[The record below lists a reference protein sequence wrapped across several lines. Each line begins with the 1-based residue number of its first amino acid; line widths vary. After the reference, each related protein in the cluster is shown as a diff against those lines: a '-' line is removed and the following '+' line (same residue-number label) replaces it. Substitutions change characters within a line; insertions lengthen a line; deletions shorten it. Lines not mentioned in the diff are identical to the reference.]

1 MATFPIGVK
10 PPLRLLIADSRI
22 QGLARTNADKSSR
35 VRKTIASFLTCL
47 VLWHGPGAL
56 AQNPVQIPAG
66 SIAAKQFWWLVV
78 QTGCAA
84 SSFLVGARGDSPDEV
99 ITKLVPQVNAVF
111 AACGFTDRLTA
122 QPCVPPT
129 VVGHTGPIP
138 VGEYQSTIG
147 DDLIGDRVGTFNN
160 GAKTAT
166 TAVAEVSNWRC
177 PVQDVFPNGF
187 TRTIDFFIAIQA
199 TCPCGS
205 SVGNYTSD
213 GRQILC
219 IRENGPSACPEK
231 NVGLCVA
238 GGTYLGNPINPGTG
252 VACKV
257 EDSVDYVG
265 TANGQTLDR
274 LKRTYSSLATSAPP
288 GSFGRIWRHSFDRRI
303 QWQGSNTVLAVR
315 HDGRILFFE
324 LVNNAWT
331 PDADVSDRLVR
342 LVDGGGNHLG
352 WEYVNADSDEHEIYD
367 TSGRLLKVSTRSG
380 LTQTL
385 AYSDGTA
392 TPPRGGVIEGTTTA
406 LPAGS
411 LLRAIGPYGRELGFS
426 YDQKLRTSQ
435 VTDSAGGITRYT
447 YNADGML
454 SSATFPDGAVRT
466 YLYNEPANTAGRS
479 LPTALTG
486 ITDENGARFA
496 TYKYDS
502 SGRAIST
509 EHAGG
514 VERVTLTYGTNT
526 TAEIDAIGTQR
537 TYAFQSTVGVAKNT
551 ALTQPDGSD
560 GGSAGNATTYDANGN
575 VASRTDFNGNR
586 TNYAYDP
593 ARNVETSRTEG
604 LAAGGGVTPQTRTIT
619 TEWHP
624 TFRLPTRI
632 AEPLRITTDVYDT
645 EGTQCGARGGLCSRS
660 IQATTDAT
668 GAQGLSGTPSG
679 APRTWT
685 YTYNANGSPLTIKG
699 PRTDVSD
706 VTTYTYYTD
715 NDADAGKRGNVATIT
730 NAAGHLTSITAY
742 NAYGQPTTII
752 DANGMTITLAYDAR
766 QRLTSRNSGGEITT
780 YAYDSVGQLTKVRL
794 PDGSF
799 LSYTYDAAHRLT
811 GMQDNLGNSV
821 TYTLDVMG
829 NRTLEQVFDPANALA
844 QQRSRVYNNLNRLF
858 RELGAQNQTTTYT
871 YDNQG
876 NVVSVKDPLNNITAN
891 QYDALNRLKQV
902 TDPNLGV
909 TQYAYNGLDALTQVS
924 DPRSL
929 VTGYTVDGLGNLTQ
943 QSSQD
948 TGTAVN
954 TYDAAGNLLTQ
965 TDAKGQVTAYAYD
978 ALNRVTLI
986 TFNDGSKQTYAY
998 DQGANAK
1005 GRLSSITETNAA
1017 SAVTNQIAYAYD
1029 VHGRVTSETRTVGG
1043 VQYLL
1048 AYAYDSAGRLTGLT
1062 YPSGRTVTYAFDPL
1076 GRVNQVTTTKDSQSH
1091 VVVSSVLYQPFGGVK
1106 GYTLG
1111 NSQVYSRSLDLDGRI
1126 SSYTLGPQSFG
1137 LGYDAASR
1145 IQFISEF
1152 ANPANANTYDY
1163 DGLDRLTQAVTPSTP
1178 YAYSY
1183 DAVGNRMSRSAG
1195 TSTDTYAYSSSSN
1208 RIASIQTSSGPR
1220 SFVFDANGSTTAD
1233 GQNTYAYDPRGRMV
1247 QATSSLG
1254 ATAYQVNALGQRVR
1268 KTNSLGDTV
1277 FHYDARGRL
1286 IAETD
1291 PAGALGRELIYLGDI
1306 PVAVVQ

>member
-1 MATFPIGVK
+1 
-10 PPLRLLIADSRI
+10 
-22 QGLARTNADKSSR
+22 
-35 VRKTIASFLTCL
+35 
-47 VLWHGPGAL
+47 
-56 AQNPVQIPAG
+56 
-66 SIAAKQFWWLVV
+66 
-78 QTGCAA
+78 
-84 SSFLVGARGDSPDEV
+84 
-99 ITKLVPQVNAVF
+99 
-111 AACGFTDRLTA
+111 
-122 QPCVPPT
+122 
-129 VVGHTGPIP
+129 
-138 VGEYQSTIG
+138 
-147 DDLIGDRVGTFNN
+147 
-160 GAKTAT
+160 
-166 TAVAEVSNWRC
+166 
-177 PVQDVFPNGF
+177 
-187 TRTIDFFIAIQA
+187 
-199 TCPCGS
+199 
-205 SVGNYTSD
+205 
-213 GRQILC
+213 
-219 IRENGPSACPEK
+219 
-231 NVGLCVA
+231 
-238 GGTYLGNPINPGTG
+238 
-252 VACKV
+252 
-257 EDSVDYVG
+257 
-265 TANGQTLDR
+265 
-274 LKRTYSSLATSAPP
+274 
-288 GSFGRIWRHSFDRRI
+288 
-303 QWQGSNTVLAVR
+303 
-315 HDGRILFFE
+315 
-324 LVNNAWT
+324 
-331 PDADVSDRLVR
+331 
-342 LVDGGGNHLG
+342 
-352 WEYVNADSDEHEIYD
+352 
-367 TSGRLLKVSTRSG
+367 
-380 LTQTL
+380 
-385 AYSDGTA
+385 
-392 TPPRGGVIEGTTTA
+392 
-406 LPAGS
+406 
-411 LLRAIGPYGRELGFS
+411 
-426 YDQKLRTSQ
+426 
-435 VTDSAGGITRYT
+435 VTDSAGGITGYT

-454 SSATFPDGAVRT
+454 SSVTFPDGSVRA
-466 YLYNEPANTAGRS
+466 YLYNEPANTGGRS

-526 TAEIDAIGTQR
+526 TAEIDALGTQR

-551 ALTQPDGSD
+551 ALTQPDGSG

-619 TEWHP
+619 TEWHA

-685 YTYNANGSPLTIKG
+685 YTYNANGSPLTVKG

-706 VTTYTYYTD
+706 LTTYTYYAN
-715 NDADAGKRGNVATIT
+715 NDADLGKRGNVATIT

-742 NAYGQPTTII
+742 NAHGQPLTIV
-752 DANGMTITLAYDAR
+752 DPNGMTIALGYDAR
-766 QRLTSRNSGGEITT
+766 QRLTSRNSGGEVTS
-780 YAYDSVGQLTKVRL
+780 YDYDGVGQLTKVTL

-811 GMQDNLGNSV
+811 GMSDNLGNSIA
-821 TYTLDVMG
+821 YTLDAMG
-829 NRTLEQVFDPANALA
+829 NRTLEQVRDPANTLA
-844 QQRSRVYNNLNRLF
+844 QTRSRVYSSLNRLF
-858 RELGAQNQTTTYT
+858 QELGAQNQTTEYA

-876 NVVSVKDPLNNITAN
+876 NVVSVKDPLNHVTAN
-891 QYDALNRLKQV
+891 QYDALNRLAQV

-909 TQYAYNGLDALTQVS
+909 TRYAYNGLDALTQVI
-924 DPRSL
+924 DPRSM

-943 QSSQD
+943 QASPD
-948 TGTAVN
+948 TGTTVN

-965 TDAKGQVTAYAYD
+965 TDAKGQVTTYAYD

-998 DQGANAK
+998 DQGANGV
-1005 GRLSSITETNAA
+1005 GRLTSISETNPANQ
-1017 SAVTNQIAYAYD
+1017 VTSQIAYAYD

-1043 VQYLL
+1043 VQYVL

-1062 YPSGRTVTYAFDPL
+1062 YPSGRSVAYTFDAL
-1076 GRVNQVTTTKDSQSH
+1076 GRVSQVNTTKGTATQI
-1091 VVVSSVLYQPFGGVK
+1091 VVQNVAYHPFGGVK

-1111 NSQVYSRSLDLDGRI
+1111 NGQAYSRGIDLDGRI
-1126 SSYTLGPQSFG
+1126 ASYTLGAQSFG
-1137 LGYDAASR
+1137 IGYDAASR
-1145 IQFISEF
+1145 IQFISDF
-1152 ANPANANTYDY
+1152 ANPANANTYSY
-1163 DGLDRLTQAVTPSTP
+1163 DALDRLTQAVTPATP

-1195 TSTDTYAYSSSSN
+1195 ASTDSYAYSSSSN
-1208 RIASIQTSSGPR
+1208 RIASIQTSTGLR

-1254 ATAYQVNALGQRVR
+1254 PTTYQVNALGQRIR

-1277 FHYDARGRL
+1277 FHYDTRGRL

-1291 PAGALGRELIYLGDI
+1291 PAGPLKRELIYLGDI